1 MHTRNRQKYD
11 NTINYYTE
19 NQIRRSLLAS
29 GIEIVSEVDIDFI
42 IFCPFH
48 NNTRTPAA
56 EVHKTNGLFYCFAC
70 QETKELTEVVMQA
83 SGRSYF
89 EAARLIDSKSD
100 NKNLTEALEETLSKK
115 VEFEEYDLDMI
126 ERLHNNVFKSQKAM
140 SYYQNRKITK
150 DSVIK
155 YKLGYSEKQDMVTIP
170 VYSPE
175 NICLGFV
182 GRSVEG
188 KVFKN
193 TPGLPKSKTLFNIQR
208 AKKYDKVFVVESSFD
223 AIRLE
228 QVGVHAVATLGAT
241 ISKEQRKLLK
251 QYFNQVIVLGDND
264 EAGKN
269 MSKKMISYF
278 GTGCIAPSL
287 PEGIKD
293 VSDLTDEELKNFVD
307 KFDDLVSSMLQLN
320 NAHVQSKY

>member
-1 MHTRNRQKYD
+1 MRKGNRQEPSY
-11 NTINYYTE
+11 NINYYSE
-19 NQIRRSLLAS
+19 SQIRRSLLAS
-29 GIEIVSEVDIDFI
+29 GIDIVSEVDIDFI

-48 NNTRTPAA
+48 NNNRTPAG
-56 EVHKTNGLFYCFAC
+56 EVHKTSGMFYCFAC
-70 QETKELTEVVMQA
+70 QETKDLVEVVMQA

-100 NKNLTEALEETLSKK
+100 SKNILENVTQMLEKK
-115 VEFEEYDLDMI
+115 IEFEEYDSEMI
-126 ERLHNNVFKSQKAM
+126 DKLNSNALSMERAAEYYKS
-140 SYYQNRKITK
+140 RKITK
-150 DSVIK
+150 ESVIK
-155 YKLGYSEKQDMVTIP
+155 YKLGYSDKQDMVTIP
-170 VYSPE
+170 VYSP
-175 NICLGFV
+175 NGICLGFV

-193 TPGLPKSKTLFNIQR
+193 TPGLQKSKTLFNLQR
-208 AKKYDKVFVVESSFD
+208 AKRHDKVFVVESSFD

-264 EAGKN
+264 EAGRN
-269 MSKKMISYF
+269 MSKKMIEFF
-278 GTGCIAPSL
+278 GSGCIAPEL

-293 VSDLTDEELKNFVD
+293 VSDLSDNDLKSFVD
-307 KFDDLVSSMLQLN
+307 KFDNVLYSMLN
-320 NAHVQSKY
+320 

>member
-1 MHTRNRQKYD
+1 MHTRNRQEYD

-70 QETKELTEVVMQA
+70 QETKELTEVIMQA

-100 NKNLTEALEETLSKK
+100 RKNLVEALEETLSKK
-115 VEFEEYDLDMI
+115 PEFEEYDLSMI
-126 ERLHNNVFKSQKAM
+126 ERLHNNALNNIKAIE
-140 SYYQNRKITK
+140 YYKGRKITK

-170 VYSPE
+170 VYSPDGL
-175 NICLGFV
+175 CLGFV
-182 GRSVEG
+182 GRSIEG

-208 AKKYDKVFVVESSFD
+208 AKRFDKVFVVESSFD

-278 GTGCIAPSL
+278 GNGCIAPSL

-293 VSDLTDEELKNFVD
+293 VSDLTNEDLKNFVN
-307 KFDDLVSSMLQLN
+307 KFDDLVSSMLQ
-320 NAHVQSKY
+320 

>member
-1 MHTRNRQKYD
+1 MYTRNRQEH
-11 NTINYYTE
+11 NRSISYYSE

-29 GIEIVSEVDIDFI
+29 GIDIVSEVDIDFI
-42 IFCPFH
+42 IYCPFH
-48 NNTRTPAA
+48 NNSRTPAA
-56 EVHKTNGLFYCFAC
+56 EIHKTNGMFYCFAC
-70 QETKELTEVVMQA
+70 QETKELTEVIMQA

-100 NKNLTEALEETLSKK
+100 DRNLVEVLQETLDKK
-115 VEFEEYDLDMI
+115 VEFKEYDLEVI
-126 ERLHNNVFKSQKAM
+126 ERLHQSVFTNPKAIK
-140 SYYQNRKITK
+140 YYQDRKIDK
-150 DSVIK
+150 DSVVK

-170 VYSPE
+170 VYSPDGL
-175 NICLGFV
+175 CLGFV
-182 GRSVEG
+182 GRSTEG

-193 TPGLPKSKTLFNIQR
+193 TPGLPKSKTLFNLQR
-208 AKKYDKVFVVESSFD
+208 AKRYDKVFVVESSFD

-264 EAGKN
+264 EAGQN
-269 MSKKMISYF
+269 MSKKMIAYI
-278 GTGCIAPSL
+278 GTGCMAPPL

-293 VSDLTDEELKNFVD
+293 VSDLSNEDLKNFVD
-307 KFDDLVSSMLQLN
+307 RFDDMLSSML
-320 NAHVQSKY
+320 K

>member
-1 MHTRNRQKYD
+1 
-11 NTINYYTE
+11 
-19 NQIRRSLLAS
+19 
-29 GIEIVSEVDIDFI
+29 
-42 IFCPFH
+42 
-48 NNTRTPAA
+48 
-56 EVHKTNGLFYCFAC
+56 
-70 QETKELTEVVMQA
+70 MQA

-100 NKNLTEALEETLSKK
+100 SKNLVEALEETLSKK
-115 VEFEEYDLDMI
+115 PEFEEYDLSMI
-126 ERLHNNVFKSQKAM
+126 ERLHNNALNNIKAIEYYKS
-140 SYYQNRKITK
+140 RKITK

-170 VYSPE
+170 VYSPDGL
-175 NICLGFV
+175 CLGFV
-182 GRSVEG
+182 GRSIEG

-208 AKKYDKVFVVESSFD
+208 AKRFDKVFVVESSFD

-278 GTGCIAPSL
+278 GNGCIAPSL

-293 VSDLTDEELKNFVD
+293 VSDLTNEDLKNFVN
-307 KFDDLVSSMLQLN
+307 KFDDLVSSMLQ
-320 NAHVQSKY
+320 

>member
-1 MHTRNRQKYD
+1 MYTRNRQEH
-11 NTINYYTE
+11 NRSISYYSE

-29 GIEIVSEVDIDFI
+29 GIDIVSEVDIDFI
-42 IFCPFH
+42 IYCPFH
-48 NNTRTPAA
+48 NNSRTPAA
-56 EVHKTNGLFYCFAC
+56 EIHKTNGMFYCFAC
-70 QETKELTEVVMQA
+70 QETKELTEVIMQA

-100 NKNLTEALEETLSKK
+100 DRNLVEVLQETLDKK
-115 VEFEEYDLDMI
+115 VEFKEYDLEII
-126 ERLHNNVFKSQKAM
+126 ERLHQSVFTNPKAIK
-140 SYYQNRKITK
+140 YYQDRKIDK
-150 DSVIK
+150 DSVVK

-170 VYSPE
+170 VYSPDGL
-175 NICLGFV
+175 CLGFV
-182 GRSVEG
+182 GRSIEG

-193 TPGLPKSKTLFNIQR
+193 TPGLPKSKTLFNLQR
-208 AKKYDKVFVVESSFD
+208 AKRYDKVFVVESSFD

-264 EAGKN
+264 EAGQN

-278 GTGCIAPSL
+278 GTGCMAPPL

-293 VSDLTDEELKNFVD
+293 VSDLSNEDLKIFVD
-307 KFDDLVSSMLQLN
+307 GFDDMLSSML
-320 NAHVQSKY
+320 K

>member
-1 MHTRNRQKYD
+1 M
-11 NTINYYTE
+11 
-19 NQIRRSLLAS
+19 
-29 GIEIVSEVDIDFI
+29 
-42 IFCPFH
+42 
-48 NNTRTPAA
+48 
-56 EVHKTNGLFYCFAC
+56 FYCFAC
-70 QETKELTEVVMQA
+70 QETKELTEVIMQA

-100 NKNLTEALEETLSKK
+100 ERNLVEVLQETLDKK
-115 VEFEEYDLDMI
+115 IEFKEYDLSMI
-126 ERLHNNVFKSQKAM
+126 DKLNNSALTSERAVNYYKS
-140 SYYQNRKITK
+140 RKITK

-175 NICLGFV
+175 GLCLGFV

-208 AKKYDKVFVVESSFD
+208 AKRYDKVFVVESSFD

-264 EAGKN
+264 EAGQN
-269 MSKKMISYF
+269 MSKKMIAYF
-278 GTGCIAPSL
+278 GTGCMAPPL

-293 VSDLTDEELKNFVD
+293 VSDLSNEDLKNFVD
-307 KFDDLVSSMLQLN
+307 RFDDMLSSML
-320 NAHVQSKY
+320 K

>member
-1 MHTRNRQKYD
+1 MYTRRRQEH
-11 NTINYYTE
+11 NTPISYYSE

-29 GIEIVSEVDIDFI
+29 GIDIVSEVDIDFI
-42 IFCPFH
+42 IYCPFH
-48 NNTRTPAA
+48 NNSRTPAA
-56 EVHKTNGLFYCFAC
+56 EIHKTNGMFYCFAC
-70 QETKELTEVVMQA
+70 QETKELTEVIMQA

-100 NKNLTEALEETLSKK
+100 KRNLVEVLQETLDKNI
-115 VEFEEYDLDMI
+115 EFKEYDASLIDKLNSNALVL
-126 ERLHNNVFKSQKAM
+126 ERAIN
-140 SYYQNRKITK
+140 YYKFRNITK

-155 YKLGYSEKQDMVTIP
+155 YKLGYSDKQDMVTIP
-170 VYSPE
+170 VYSPDGL
-175 NICLGFV
+175 CLGFV

-193 TPGLPKSKTLFNIQR
+193 TAGLQKSKTLFNLQR
-208 AKKYDKVFVVESSFD
+208 AKRYDKVFVVESSFD

-264 EAGKN
+264 EAGQN
-269 MSKKMISYF
+269 MSKKMIAYF

-293 VSDLTDEELKNFVD
+293 VSDLSDKDLKNFVD
-307 KFDDLVSSMLQLN
+307 KFDDMLSSML
-320 NAHVQSKY
+320 K

>member
-1 MHTRNRQKYD
+1 MHTRNRQEH
-11 NTINYYTE
+11 NRSISYYSE

-29 GIEIVSEVDIDFI
+29 GIDIVSEVDIDFI
-42 IFCPFH
+42 IYCPFH
-48 NNTRTPAA
+48 NNSRTPAA
-56 EVHKTNGLFYCFAC
+56 EIHKTNGMFYCFAC
-70 QETKELTEVVMQA
+70 QETKELTEVIMQA

-100 NKNLTEALEETLSKK
+100 DRNLVEVLQETLDKK
-115 VEFEEYDLDMI
+115 VEFKEYDLEII
-126 ERLHNNVFKSQKAM
+126 ERLHQSVFTNPKAIK
-140 SYYQNRKITK
+140 YYQDRKIDK
-150 DSVIK
+150 NSVVK

-170 VYSPE
+170 VYSPDGM
-175 NICLGFV
+175 CLGFV
-182 GRSVEG
+182 GRSTEG

-193 TPGLPKSKTLFNIQR
+193 TPGLPKSKTLFNLQR
-208 AKKYDKVFVVESSFD
+208 AKRYDKVFVVESSFD

-264 EAGKN
+264 EAGQN

-278 GTGCIAPSL
+278 GTGCMAPPL

-293 VSDLTDEELKNFVD
+293 VSDLSNEDLKIFVD
-307 KFDDLVSSMLQLN
+307 GFDDMLSSML
-320 NAHVQSKY
+320 K

>member
-1 MHTRNRQKYD
+1 MHTRNRQEYD
-11 NTINYYTE
+11 NTVNYYTE

-48 NNTRTPAA
+48 NNVRTPAA

-70 QETKELTEVVMQA
+70 QESKELTEVIMHA

-100 NKNLTEALEETLSKK
+100 SKNLVEALEETLNKK
-115 VEFEEYDLDMI
+115 PEFEEYDLSMI
-126 ERLHNNVFKSQKAM
+126 ERLHNNALNNSRAID
-140 SYYQNRKITK
+140 YYKGRKITK
-150 DSVIK
+150 DSVVK
-155 YKLGYSEKQDMVTIP
+155 YKLGYSEKQDMITIP
-170 VYSPE
+170 VYSPDGL
-175 NICLGFV
+175 CLGFV

-208 AKKYDKVFVVESSFD
+208 AKRFDKVFVVESSFD

-278 GTGCIAPSL
+278 GNGCIAPSL

-293 VSDLTDEELKNFVD
+293 VSDLTNEDLKNFVD
-307 KFDDLVSSMLQLN
+307 RFDDLVSSMLQ
-320 NAHVQSKY
+320 

>member
-1 MHTRNRQKYD
+1 MYTRNRQEH
-11 NTINYYTE
+11 NRSISYYSE

-29 GIEIVSEVDIDFI
+29 GIDIVSEVDIDFI
-42 IFCPFH
+42 IYCPFH
-48 NNTRTPAA
+48 NNSRTPAA
-56 EVHKTNGLFYCFAC
+56 EIHKTNGMFYCFAC
-70 QETKELTEVVMQA
+70 QETKELTEVIMQA

-100 NKNLTEALEETLSKK
+100 DRNLVEVLQETLDKK
-115 VEFEEYDLDMI
+115 VEFKEYDLEII
-126 ERLHNNVFKSQKAM
+126 ERLHQSVFTNPKAIK
-140 SYYQNRKITK
+140 YYQDRKIDK
-150 DSVIK
+150 DSVVK

-170 VYSPE
+170 VYSPDGL
-175 NICLGFV
+175 CLGFV
-182 GRSVEG
+182 GRSIEG

-193 TPGLPKSKTLFNIQR
+193 TPGLPKSKTLFNLQR
-208 AKKYDKVFVVESSFD
+208 AKRYDKVFVVESSFD

-264 EAGKN
+264 EAGQN

-278 GTGCIAPSL
+278 GTGCIAPPL

-293 VSDLTDEELKNFVD
+293 VSDLSNEDLKNFVD
-307 KFDDLVSSMLQLN
+307 KFDDMLSSML
-320 NAHVQSKY
+320 K

>member
-1 MHTRNRQKYD
+1 MHTRNRQEYD

-100 NKNLTEALEETLSKK
+100 NKNLVEALEDTLNKK
-115 VEFEEYDLDMI
+115 PEFEEYDLDMI
-126 ERLHNNVFKSQKAM
+126 ERLNKNVSTNSRAIEYYKSR
-140 SYYQNRKITK
+140 NINK
-150 DSVIK
+150 DSVEK

-170 VYSPE
+170 VYSPDGL
-175 NICLGFV
+175 CLGFV
-182 GRSVEG
+182 GRSIEG

-193 TPGLPKSKTLFNIQR
+193 TPGLPKSKTLFNLQR
-208 AKKYDKVFVVESSFD
+208 AKRHDKVFVVESSFD

-251 QYFNQVIVLGDND
+251 QYFNEVIVLGDND
-264 EAGKN
+264 EAGRN

-287 PEGIKD
+287 PEGVKD
-293 VSDLTDEELKNFVD
+293 VSDLTDSELKKFVER
-307 KFDDLVSSMLQLN
+307 FDDLLSSMLQ
-320 NAHVQSKY
+320 

>member
-1 MHTRNRQKYD
+1 VRTRNRQEQS
-11 NTINYYTE
+11 NSIQYYSE

-42 IFCPFH
+42 IYCPFH
-48 NNTRTPAA
+48 SNSRTPAA
-56 EVHKTNGLFYCFAC
+56 EVHKTNGMFYCFAC
-70 QETKELTEVVMQA
+70 QETKEFTEVIMQA

-100 NKNLTEALEETLSKK
+100 DKNLVEILQQTLDKK
-115 VEFEEYDLDMI
+115 VEFVEYDLTVIDKLNSSALNSA
-126 ERLHNNVFKSQKAM
+126 RAANYYKS
-140 SYYQNRKITK
+140 RKITK
-150 DSVIK
+150 DSVIT

-170 VYSPE
+170 VYSPDG
-175 NICLGFV
+175 ICLGFV

-193 TPGLPKSKTLFNIQR
+193 TPGLPKSKTLFNLHR
-208 AKKYDKVFVVESSFD
+208 AKRYDKVFVVESSFD

-264 EAGKN
+264 EAGQN
-269 MSKKMISYF
+269 MSKKMIAYF
-278 GTGCIAPSL
+278 GTGCIAPPL
-287 PEGIKD
+287 PDGVKD
-293 VSDLTDEELKNFVD
+293 VSDLSDEELKKFID
-307 KFDDLVSSMLQLN
+307 RFDDMLSSMLQ
-320 NAHVQSKY
+320 

>member
-1 MHTRNRQKYD
+1 MHTRNRQEYD

-70 QETKELTEVVMQA
+70 QETKELTEVIMQA

-100 NKNLTEALEETLSKK
+100 SKNLVEALEETLSKK
-115 VEFEEYDLDMI
+115 PEFEEYDLSMI
-126 ERLHNNVFKSQKAM
+126 ERLHNNALNNIKAIEYYKS
-140 SYYQNRKITK
+140 RKITK

-170 VYSPE
+170 VYSPDGL
-175 NICLGFV
+175 CLGFV
-182 GRSVEG
+182 GRSIEG

-208 AKKYDKVFVVESSFD
+208 AKRFDKVFVVESSFD

-278 GTGCIAPSL
+278 GNGCIAPSL

-293 VSDLTDEELKNFVD
+293 VSDLTNEDLKNFVN
-307 KFDDLVSSMLQLN
+307 KFDDLVSSMLQ
-320 NAHVQSKY
+320 